1 MNRKFGRLVDGQIE
15 YAPKTL
21 DEADGV
27 KKMNPSDESYLA
39 LGWKHVVD
47 VKPPTEANRYP
58 AFSSW
63 NEDGETITAV
73 YKMIE
78 GRDPALGVR
87 VFSKLKIVMAL
98 KKADLWILTRTWIE
112 ENGLYDLYLAAQ
124 DFREDNEFFIQG
136 KSELQRLTGKSAEE
150 IEAIL
155 AMCIAD

>member
-87 VFSKLKIVMAL
+87 VFSKLKMVMAL
-98 KKADLWILTRTWIE
+98 KKADLWIFTRTWIE

>member
-1 MNRKFGRLVDGQIE
+1 MNRKFARLVDGQIE

-21 DEADGV
+21 DGADGV
-27 KKMNPSDESYLA
+27 KKMNPSDESYLS

-47 VKPPTEANRYP
+47 VKPPTEVNRYP

-63 NEDGETITAV
+63 QEDDETLTAV

-87 VFSKLKIVMAL
+87 IFSKLKMVMAL

>member
-1 MNRKFGRLVDGQIE
+1 MNRKFGRLVNGQIE

-21 DEADGV
+21 DGVDGV
-27 KKMNPSDESYLA
+27 KKMNPSEESYLA
-39 LGWKHVVD
+39 AGWKRVVD
-47 VKPPTEANRYP
+47 EKPPAEANRYP

-63 NEDGETITAV
+63 QEDDETLTAV

-87 VFSKLKIVMAL
+87 VFSKLKMVMAL

-136 KSELQRLTGKSAEE
+136 KSELQRLSGRSAEE

-155 AMCIAD
+155 SQCVAD

>member
-1 MNRKFGRLVDGQIE
+1 MFFQFLKVDHDKHHIPLK
-15 YAPKTL
+15 AL
-21 DEADGV
+21 DLTQGFFHIQV
-27 KKMNPSDESYLA
+27 S
-39 LGWKHVVD
+39 
-47 VKPPTEANRYP
+47 PT

-63 NEDGETITAV
+63 QEDDETLTAV

>member
-39 LGWKHVVD
+39 SGWKHVVD
-47 VKPPTEANRYP
+47 VKPPAEVNRYP

-63 NEDGETITAV
+63 NEDDETITAV

>member
-39 LGWKHVVD
+39 LGWKRVVD
-47 VKPPTEANRYP
+47 VKPPAESSRYP

-63 NEDGETITAV
+63 REDDETLTAV

-87 VFSKLKIVMAL
+87 VFSKLKMVMAL

-136 KSELQRLTGKSAEE
+136 KSELQRLSGRSAEE

-155 AMCIAD
+155 SQCVAE

>member
-1 MNRKFGRLVDGQIE
+1 
-15 YAPKTL
+15 
-21 DEADGV
+21 
-27 KKMNPSDESYLA
+27 
-39 LGWKHVVD
+39 
-47 VKPPTEANRYP
+47 
-58 AFSSW
+58 
-63 NEDGETITAV
+63 
-73 YKMIE
+73 
-78 GRDPALGVR
+78 

>member
-98 KKADLWILTRTWIE
+98 KKADLWIFTRTWIE

>member
-1 MNRKFGRLVDGQIE
+1 
-15 YAPKTL
+15 
-21 DEADGV
+21 
-27 KKMNPSDESYLA
+27 MNPTEASYLA
-39 LGWKHVVD
+39 EGWKRVVD
-47 VKPPTEANRYP
+47 VKPPTEVNRYP

-63 NEDGETITAV
+63 NEDDETITAV

-136 KSELQRLTGKSAEE
+136 KSELQRLSGRTAEE

-155 AMCIAD
+155 SQCVAD

>member
-15 YAPKTL
+15 YAPNTL
-21 DEADGV
+21 DGAVGV

-39 LGWKHVVD
+39 SGWKRVVD

-63 NEDGETITAV
+63 NEDDETITAV

>member
-27 KKMNPSDESYLA
+27 KKMNPSDESYLE

-136 KSELQRLTGKSAEE
+136 KSELQRLSGRSAEE

-155 AMCIAD
+155 SQCVAE